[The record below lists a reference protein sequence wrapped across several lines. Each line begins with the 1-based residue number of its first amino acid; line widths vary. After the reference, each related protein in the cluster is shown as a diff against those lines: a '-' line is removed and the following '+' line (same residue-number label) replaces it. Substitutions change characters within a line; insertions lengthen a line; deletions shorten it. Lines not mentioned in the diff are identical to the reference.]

1 MCKQKDFRMREEYK
15 KCCLCGNFYLGYG
28 NYAMP
33 VKDGYCCDKCHSE
46 RVIPARFNAL
56 KSNGEK

>member
-1 MCKQKDFRMREEYK
+1 MRDEFK
-15 KCCLCGNFYLGYG
+15 ICCICGNSYLGYG

-46 RVIPARFNAL
+46 QVIPARFKAL
-56 KSNGEK
+56 KSKENQNG